1 MSKSGRYSA
10 DRKKV
15 ESIAASKSITVADCG
30 TIFAITEAGTAIT
43 LTLPTVAA
51 AGNGWWAR
59 FVMIADSGSSY
70 DVTIAQS
77 TSDTNDIVLGKLVT
91 DDGTHANIVALG
103 ADGVSFDTSA
113 SVPGDWGEIWTDG
126 TKWYGN
132 FYSSAAAGV
141 VSYSA

>member
-1 MSKSGRYSA
+1 MSKLGRYSA

-15 ESIAASKSITVADCG
+15 ESISATKSLTVADCG

-51 AGNGWWAR
+51 AGKGWWAR
-59 FVMIADSGSSY
+59 FVMIADSGGST
-70 DVTIAQS
+70 DVTVAQS
-77 TSDTNDIVLGKLVT
+77 TSDTNDIVLVKILT
-91 DDGTHANIVALG
+91 DDGTHVNLTAVG

-126 TKWYGN
+126 AKWYGN
-132 FYSSAAAGV
+132 FYTSAAAGIV
-141 VSYSA
+141 AYSA